1 MKNILISKNLQ
12 PQHLFLTKQRLKI
25 QSFQKIQVF
34 KLFNNLKIKITPTIP
49 IMNKI
54 KMTTTS
60 KMGLTQELLSTHK
73 KNNKYV
79 TG

>member
-1 MKNILISKNLQ
+1 MKNILISKKNL
-12 PQHLFLTKQRLKI
+12 LFLTKQRIKI
-25 QSFQKIQVF
+25 LLFQKIQVF
-34 KLFNNLKIKITPTIP
+34 KVFNNLKIKITP

-73 KNNKYV
+73 KNSKYA